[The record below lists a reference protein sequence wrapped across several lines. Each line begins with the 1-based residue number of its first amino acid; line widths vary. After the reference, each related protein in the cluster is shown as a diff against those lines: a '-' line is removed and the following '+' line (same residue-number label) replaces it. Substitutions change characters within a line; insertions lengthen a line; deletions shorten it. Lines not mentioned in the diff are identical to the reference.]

1 MLRRIHVFYAGY
13 VQGVGFRFTTQE
25 LAQKLGVAGWVK
37 NIRGGG
43 VELVAEAEES
53 VLKDFLSRIKQ
64 YFQQYIQDVDISWQ
78 DSTGEFINFRIE
90 F

>member
-64 YFQQYIQDVDISWQ
+64 YFQQYIQDADISWQ